1 MNATRFVLQKSKS
14 SLVQQS
20 FFSIVRTSKSSSFS
34 KSSANSFQHNIIYSN
49 SIVSHIQ
56 NVDRGIGRTKRYFS
70 DAKVT
75 TNSWASER
83 LQKTGEALESVPV
96 ETQILS
102 EESLTNPSEKVKKLG
117 NEILSLNM
125 IEVNQL
131 LKVLT
136 VRIYSHII
144 LVVVS

>member
-1 MNATRFVLQKSKS
+1 MNAPRFILQKSKS

-20 FFSIVRTSKSSSFS
+20 FFSIVRTTKSSSLS
-34 KSSANSFQHNIIYSN
+34 CANSFQKQQHNIIYSN

-56 NVDRGIGRTKRYFS
+56 KVDRDIGRTKRYFS
-70 DAKVT
+70 DTAKVT

-83 LQKTGEALESVPV
+83 LQKTGEALESVPT

-136 VRIYSHII
+136 VCMFSRHNS
-144 LVVVS
+144 

>member
-1 MNATRFVLQKSKS
+1 MNSTRLILEKSKS
-14 SLVQQS
+14 SFQPL
-20 FFSIVRTSKSSSFS
+20 FSGVKGAKSYHTI
-34 KSSANSFQHNIIYSN
+34 NSNLYQNIIYSN
-49 SIVSHIQ
+49 TIASHIQ
-56 NVDRGIGRTKRYFS
+56 KVDSNFGRSKRYFS

-83 LQKTGEALESVPV
+83 LQKTGEALEAVPS

-102 EESLTNPSEKVKKLG
+102 EESLTNPSDKVKKLG

-136 VRIYSHII
+136 VCK
-144 LVVVS
+144 

>member
-1 MNATRFVLQKSKS
+1 MNAPRFILQKSKS

-20 FFSIVRTSKSSSFS
+20 FFSIVRTTKSSSLS
-34 KSSANSFQHNIIYSN
+34 CANSFQKQQQHNIIYSN

-56 NVDRGIGRTKRYFS
+56 KVDRDIGRTKRYFS
-70 DAKVT
+70 DTAKVT

-83 LQKTGEALESVPV
+83 LQKTGEALESVPT

-136 VRIYSHII
+136 VCMFSRHNS
-144 LVVVS
+144 